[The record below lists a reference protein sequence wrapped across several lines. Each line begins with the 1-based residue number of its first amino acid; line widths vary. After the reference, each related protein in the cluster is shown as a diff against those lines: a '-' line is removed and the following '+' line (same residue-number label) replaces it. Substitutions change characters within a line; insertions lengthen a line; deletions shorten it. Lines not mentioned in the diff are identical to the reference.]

1 MINYISHD
9 IKASSDAKII
19 KLLIKHGNKG
29 YGLYWRIIEEMA
41 QQGGKLTLDYNVL
54 GYTFRESAE
63 VIKSIINDFGLFVID
78 AENKTFSSNRLSKE
92 IYFINEKSQ
101 KAREKANKRWKNEND
116 KNATALPQHNTGN
129 STAKQEQ
136 CISNAYN
143 ITQDKI
149 VEDNKLSS
157 ISPSKNDGGE
167 CCSQPLLLPSPV
179 AVNATTDKAKEENK
193 SSKAEQL
200 QLEVDFDFFW
210 KIYPRKVSKK
220 DSFKAYVKARKKAS
234 ANDLLEALREV
245 KAKEWRSKELQYVP
259 QASTWL
265 NQERWTDEVQEQKK
279 IDPLDDLDLDSNPF
293 EVSK

>member
-9 IKASSDAKII
+9 IKASSDAKIV

-63 VIKSIINDFGLFVID
+63 VIKSIINDFGLFVVSED
-78 AENKTFSSNRLSKE
+78 KTFSSNRLSKE
-92 IYFINEKSQ
+92 IDFINEKSQ
-101 KAREKANKRWKNEND
+101 KARDKANKRWKNEDD

-129 STAKQEQ
+129 AVAKQEQ
-136 CISNAYN
+136 CTSNAYN
-143 ITQDKI
+143 ITQHNIKDK
-149 VEDNKLSS
+149 EY

-167 CCSQPLLLPSPV
+167 CVQPLLLPSLS
-179 AVNATTDKAKEENK
+179 DAKKEVK

-200 QLEVDFDFFW
+200 QLEADFSFFW
-210 KIYPRKVSKK
+210 TIYPRHVGKPVAL
-220 DSFKAYVKARKKAS
+220 KAYIKARKKAS
-234 ANDLLEALREV
+234 ADELLEALREV
-245 KAKEWRSKELQYVP
+245 KSKEWRSKELQYIP
-259 QASTWL
+259 YASTWL
-265 NQERWTDEVQEQKK
+265 NQERWNDEVTEAKK
-279 IDPLDDLDLDSNPF
+279 IDPLDDLDLESNPF